1 MGRLKAKSPRDD
13 ILEVRREYQNSW
25 MAQQAIAHRD
35 IGPIPEIQN
44 PERRASA
51 AENLQLFL
59 ETYFPQT
66 FHLAWSPHHL
76 QLIRLVERA
85 ILEGLQQAIGFPRAS
100 GKTTIAQRAVL
111 WATLYGHRRFA
122 MLFAAE
128 DLKSRQ
134 HTRAIWN
141 ELARND
147 LLLEDFPEVCYPL
160 KKTDGNAIRAT
171 RQLCQGQETQV
182 EISKLGII
190 YPTVPESVARGNAG
204 AIIGLGTITGSASRG
219 PIMRGLRPD
228 LALIDDPQTRK
239 SAKSPVMVR
248 ERMNSIIGDI
258 LGMAGP
264 GLTVATLM
272 TCTVIYRQDLADQLL
287 DRSKHPE
294 WYGIRVKMLESPP
307 TRIDLWDEWAGL
319 IREAQL
325 NEQTYDAAHDF
336 YREHREEMDAGAKVY
351 WEARKLKHFVSALE
365 SAMFLRYRDP
375 VNFASEYQNEPE
387 TLGDEDES
395 LPSVEIIRKQVHHCR
410 RRIVPAKADVLTA
423 FVDVQQ
429 KVLFYAVVAWERDA
443 FTGYV
448 IDYGTWPDQKR
459 PYFTKSD
466 VKVTIGHQKRGS
478 GWDACLRNALEHLVG
493 DYLTQPFKRE
503 DDTEMRVERGLI
515 DANWHESTDVIYTY
529 LKHRRLLPTWMP
541 SHGIYIRAASLS
553 DDKKRIGEKRG
564 QHWKITRQDQFK
576 INRVIFD
583 SNYWKSFHAARWRTV
598 VGDPG
603 TIYLYSTRDH
613 ELFAEHMNA
622 ETGTV
627 VESKGKRITEWTSRG
642 QSDNDWLDCMV
653 GNCVAASTLG
663 CRVRAIEPMVDSDR
677 PKRARITAENVAAL
691 YG

>member
-1 MGRLKAKSPRDD
+1 MGRKKAGEDNKVLTD
-13 ILEVRREYQNSW
+13 LRREYYNSW
-25 MAQQAIAHRD
+25 THQQAIQHRD
-35 IGPIPEIQN
+35 IGAIPEIKD
-44 PERRASA
+44 PARRAA
-51 AENLQLFL
+51 GQHDLKFFL
-59 ETYFPQT
+59 ETYFPGT
-66 FHLAWSPHHL
+66 FHLAWSAHHIKL
-76 QLIRLVERA
+76 LELMQRA

-111 WATLYGHRRFA
+111 WATLHGHRQFA

-141 ELARND
+141 ELARNE
-147 LLLEDFPEVCYPL
+147 LLLEDFPEVCFPL
-160 KKTDGNAIRAT
+160 SKTDGNAIRAS
-171 RQLCQGQETQV
+171 RQLCLGQETQV

-219 PIMRGLRPD
+219 PIMRGIRPD
-228 LALIDDPQTRK
+228 LALVDDPQTRK

-248 ERMNSIIGDI
+248 ERINSIIGDI

-272 TCTVIYRQDLADQLL
+272 TCTVIYREDLADQLL
-287 DRSKHPE
+287 DRSRHPE

-325 NEQTYDAAHDF
+325 NEESYDKAHAF
-336 YREHREEMDAGAKVY
+336 YLEHRAEMDDGSQVY
-351 WEARKLKHFVSALE
+351 WEARKLKGFASALE

-375 VNFASEYQNEPE
+375 TNFASEYQNEPE
-387 TLGDEDES
+387 TLADEDES
-395 LPSVEIIRKQVHHCR
+395 LPGVEVIRKQVHHCR
-410 RRIVPAKADVLTA
+410 RRIVPTKADLLTC

-429 KVLFYAVVAWERDA
+429 KVLFYSVVAWERDS

-459 PYFTKSD
+459 PHFTKSD
-466 VKVTIGHQKRGS
+466 VKVTIGHQMRGS
-478 GWDACLRNALEHLVG
+478 GWDACLRHALEQLVG
-493 DYLTQPFKRE
+493 GYLTQPFQRE
-503 DDTEMRVERGLI
+503 DGTEMRIERGLI
-515 DANWHESTDVIYTY
+515 DANWHESTDVVYTY
-529 LKHRRLLPTWMP
+529 LKHKRLTPTWLP

-564 QHWKITRQDQFK
+564 QHWKLTRQSQYN

-603 TIYLYSTRDH
+603 TIYLYATRDH
-613 ELFAEHMNA
+613 ELFAEHMTA
-622 ETGTV
+622 ETGTL

-653 GNCVAASTLG
+653 GNCVAASILG
-663 CRVRAIEPMVDSDR
+663 CRVRSIEPMIDTDR
-677 PKRARITAENVAAL
+677 PKRARITSDNVAAL